1 MKACRVEFNLLFLC
15 LALEFLMSVTMW
27 LKSCKGNKTKKMR
40 GVTKHPRRRKSLF
53 SYERAELLVFAAE
66 KLEKELQN
74 PNTERHDFPAVS

>member
-1 MKACRVEFNLLFLC
+1 VAEELQGQQNKKDERGYQASKKEKEFVL
-15 LALEFLMSVTMW
+15 
-27 LKSCKGNKTKKMR
+27 
-40 GVTKHPRRRKSLF
+40 